1 MLAAEAEEEENLH
14 WEDPLEE
21 GIATHS
27 SMLENPHGQKCLAA
41 TLHKAS
47 KGQTCLSDQTIKH
60 TNRGNTFITE
70 IPGGHHPNQV
80 IRLFSKLSSIDGDSC
95 TS

>member
-27 SMLENPHGQKCLAA
+27 RMLESPHGQKCLAA
-41 TLHKAS
+41 TLPKAS
-47 KGQTCLSDQTIKH
+47 KSQTCLSD
-60 TNRGNTFITE
+60 
-70 IPGGHHPNQV
+70 
-80 IRLFSKLSSIDGDSC
+80 
-95 TS
+95 

>member
-1 MLAAEAEEEENLH
+1 MEEEENLH

-27 SMLENPHGQKCLAA
+27 SVLENPHGQRGLAA

-47 KGQTCLSDQTIKH
+47 KSQTCLSDETIKN
-60 TNRGNTFITE
+60 TNKGNAFIME
-70 IPGGHHPNQV
+70 KPGGHHPNQV
-80 IRLFSKLSSIDGDSC
+80 IRLPSKLSSIDADLC

>member
-27 SMLENPHGQKCLAA
+27 SMLESPHGQKCLAA

-47 KGQTCLSDQTIKH
+47 KSQTCLSD
-60 TNRGNTFITE
+60 
-70 IPGGHHPNQV
+70 
-80 IRLFSKLSSIDGDSC
+80 
-95 TS
+95 

>member
-47 KGQTCLSDQTIKH
+47 KGQTCLSD
-60 TNRGNTFITE
+60 
-70 IPGGHHPNQV
+70 
-80 IRLFSKLSSIDGDSC
+80 
-95 TS
+95 